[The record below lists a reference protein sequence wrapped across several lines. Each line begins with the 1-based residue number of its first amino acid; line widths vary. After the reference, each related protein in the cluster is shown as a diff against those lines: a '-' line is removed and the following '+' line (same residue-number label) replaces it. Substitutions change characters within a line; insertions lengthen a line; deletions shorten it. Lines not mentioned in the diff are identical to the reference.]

1 MLCSDENMMDPYNLA
16 ICFGPTLVPIPE
28 DRDQVQ
34 FQNLVNELIKNF
46 IIFHEDIF
54 PTSVPGS
61 VYEKYLTQEPEDMGD
76 SPEAV
81 DQSHD
86 DEIDS
91 EFTEDDSVFKEDN
104 DKEDDLQDFSLDLFG
119 SKNKFLKFAKIR
131 RFWTTLISRENLQ
144 KNIESKKFVNIQECL
159 FICRTRYAG
168 SPSIVWFQC
177 TFYTRSQFPQGRH
190 HCAFQAGLQWLVE
203 RLGAWPGRTYPR

>member
-1 MLCSDENMMDPYNLA
+1 MDPYNLA

-28 DRDQVQ
+28 DREQVQ
-34 FQNLVNELIKNF
+34 FQHLVNELIKNF

-76 SPEAV
+76 LPDDAG
-81 DQSHD
+81 DQTHD

-119 SKNKFLKFAKIR
+119 SKTRN
-131 RFWTTLISRENLQ
+131 
-144 KNIESKKFVNIQECL
+144 SKDF
-159 FICRTRYAG
+159 F
-168 SPSIVWFQC
+168 
-177 TFYTRSQFPQGRH
+177 
-190 HCAFQAGLQWLVE
+190 
-203 RLGAWPGRTYPR
+203 

>member
-1 MLCSDENMMDPYNLA
+1 MLDFLTKKWIFLNFFSDENMMDPYNLA

-119 SKNKFLKFAKIR
+119 SK
-131 RFWTTLISRENLQ
+131 
-144 KNIESKKFVNIQECL
+144 
-159 FICRTRYAG
+159 
-168 SPSIVWFQC
+168 
-177 TFYTRSQFPQGRH
+177 
-190 HCAFQAGLQWLVE
+190 
-203 RLGAWPGRTYPR
+203 

>member
-1 MLCSDENMMDPYNLA
+1 MDPYNLA

-28 DRDQVQ
+28 DREQVQ
-34 FQNLVNELIKNF
+34 FQHLVNELIKNF

-76 SPEAV
+76 LPDDAG
-81 DQSHD
+81 DQTHD

-119 SKNKFLKFAKIR
+119 SKKLEILKIFFAFLPFSFLQSQIRWSPKHCMISVHVLPAKSIFTR
-131 RFWTTLISRENLQ
+131 ETPLCFSSRSPMTGGRARCVAKKDLSPISTSC
-144 KNIESKKFVNIQECL
+144 SK
-159 FICRTRYAG
+159 
-168 SPSIVWFQC
+168 
-177 TFYTRSQFPQGRH
+177 
-190 HCAFQAGLQWLVE
+190 
-203 RLGAWPGRTYPR
+203 